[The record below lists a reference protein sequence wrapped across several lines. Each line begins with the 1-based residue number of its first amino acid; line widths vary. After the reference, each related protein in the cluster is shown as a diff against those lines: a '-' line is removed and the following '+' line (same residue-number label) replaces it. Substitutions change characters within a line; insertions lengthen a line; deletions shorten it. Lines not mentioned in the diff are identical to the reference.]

1 MAVILVLDHF
11 GTRHNFGAPRPK
23 WTYSWSDIQARHT
36 NISTYIASEAMQLV
50 NVGQAWASRNNTFVS
65 WYCLL
70 ATGHTPDP
78 VPGEDPSERLAQ
90 LGKTEIPLTLSN
102 RQKVSSEDEEQDV
115 KGIFVR
121 TKRMVVEILN
131 AQPSD
136 NLTEVLNT
144 PATPE
149 QEEAHQ
155 QRQKKKEEAAE
166 TEKVEKD
173 GLKRSQSLVGDSRSV
188 WLLCCLCD
196 CVCDCVCVVCCFG
209 GEL

>member
-1 MAVILVLDHF
+1 MA
-11 GTRHNFGAPRPK
+11 A
-23 WTYSWSDIQARHT
+23 
-36 NISTYIASEAMQLV
+36 
-50 NVGQAWASRNNTFVS
+50 
-65 WYCLL
+65 
-70 ATGHTPDP
+70 GHTPDP
-78 VPGEDPSERLAQ
+78 LPGEDPSERLAQ

-121 TKRMVVEILN
+121 TKRMVVEMLN

-136 NLTEVLNT
+136 SLTEVLDT

-149 QEEAHQ
+149 QEEVHQ

-166 TEKVEKD
+166 TKKPGD

-188 WLLCCLCD
+188 CVFVQRESIVSERKCGWLQIQRQVRETTTSNLDSSTRKLVAVFVGC
-196 CVCDCVCVVCCFG
+196 
-209 GEL
+209 

>member
-1 MAVILVLDHF
+1 M
-11 GTRHNFGAPRPK
+11 
-23 WTYSWSDIQARHT
+23 
-36 NISTYIASEAMQLV
+36 
-50 NVGQAWASRNNTFVS
+50 
-65 WYCLL
+65 
-70 ATGHTPDP
+70 ATGHTPEP

-155 QRQKKKEEAAE
+155 QRQKKKEEAE
-166 TEKVEKD
+166 TEKVQKD
-173 GLKRSQSLVGDSRSV
+173 GLKRSQSLVGDSKSV
-188 WLLCCLCD
+188 WLICCLCCVFVL
-196 CVCDCVCVVCCFG
+196 CVCLEGSCSRWLSVDG
-209 GEL
+209 GQ

>member
-1 MAVILVLDHF
+1 M
-11 GTRHNFGAPRPK
+11 
-23 WTYSWSDIQARHT
+23 
-36 NISTYIASEAMQLV
+36 
-50 NVGQAWASRNNTFVS
+50 S

-188 WLLCCLCD
+188 WLICCLYD
-196 CVCDCVCVVCCFG
+196 CICVVCCFG